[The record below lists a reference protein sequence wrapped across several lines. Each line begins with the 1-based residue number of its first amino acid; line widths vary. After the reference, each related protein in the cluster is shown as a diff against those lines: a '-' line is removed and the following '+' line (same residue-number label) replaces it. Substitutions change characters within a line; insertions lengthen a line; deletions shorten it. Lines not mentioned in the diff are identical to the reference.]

1 MAYACVGGGGGVCVC
16 AHILDMYLIEKFLWL
31 KAVKKDWDK
40 AKFLTFKAVM
50 EDVGFQIIWAIQLC
64 ECA

>member
-1 MAYACVGGGGGVCVC
+1 MHVWEEVEGYVYV
-16 AHILDMYLIEKFLWL
+16 HTFYLHMYLIEKLLWL